1 MATSVRPNQSVHG
14 RIGVIF
20 WVLIAAHAATVLRL
34 ADLQIRHGKAYRM
47 AAFNSRVR
55 TIPLPA
61 TRGDILDRHGHTLAG
76 TTFRST
82 IVADTT
88 LIRDP
93 QRTAAA
99 LAQVLHVPAEE
110 LVPYCTR
117 QPNVYRPSPRAVKM
131 PVAISLTQEEEL
143 QRLQRDRDTLSAFK
157 GIGIVKTP
165 QRIYPA
171 GREAANV
178 IGILGEQQDGL
189 HGVAGVERSLDSVL
203 SGRSGMVKAE
213 VDARGRVIPGTEV
226 ERLDR
231 QDGLTAVLT
240 LDASVQHIAA
250 SELAQCCR
258 EYHPAGA
265 TAIVMDPATGDL
277 LAVVSW
283 PTFDPATRKELVTGR
298 RGMEASPGMEALRNR
313 AVSLFEPGSTMK
325 IITAAAAL
333 TEGVITPATRFYC
346 AGEYHLGHHTIRCAL
361 HHGERAHGEE
371 TIEGVIKNSC
381 NIASAQIG
389 MRLGM
394 GRLEKYLRAF
404 GLLEPT
410 GVELP
415 GDVRGR
421 LGFGYEADRES
432 LAKAARVAF
441 GQSVSVTPLAMAT
454 AYAAIANGGI
464 LVGPRLVLE
473 YRDPAGRT
481 VRTNP
486 PKAGKRVLT
495 PEMAAYLRTLLEG
508 VVASGTG
515 TAAQVPGYTVA
526 GKTGTAQK
534 VVPGHRGYARDRYV
548 ASFIGFVPATK
559 PRALIYVVVDEP
571 HGAYYGAQVAAPVF
585 QRIAQWLMWYWK
597 VPPDNPAGLQKARA
611 VRR

>member
-1 MATSVRPNQSVHG
+1 MATTVRPSSPSVHG
-14 RIGVIF
+14 RIVIVF
-20 WVLIAAHAATVLRL
+20 WLIAAAHAAMVLRL
-34 ADLQIRHGKAYRM
+34 ADLQIRHGEAYRTE
-47 AAFNSRVR
+47 AFRSRAR

-76 TTFRST
+76 TTYRST
-82 IVADTT
+82 VVVDTT

-93 QRTAAA
+93 GRTASI
-99 LAQVLHVPAEE
+99 LASVLQAPVAD
-110 LVPYCTR
+110 LLAYCTP
-117 QPNVYRPSPRAVKM
+117 QPPGQRVSPRAVKL
-131 PVAISLTQEEEL
+131 PISLTLSQEEAL
-143 QRLQRDRDTLSAFK
+143 QRLQQDKGARSALC
-157 GIGIVKTP
+157 GISIVKTP

-178 IGILGEQQDGL
+178 IGILGDRPDGL
-189 HGVAGVERSLDSVL
+189 HGVAGLERSLDGVL
-203 SGRSGMVKAE
+203 AGSSGMVRAE

-226 ERLDR
+226 ERR
-231 QDGLTAVLT
+231 RRADGLTAVLT

-250 SELAQCCR
+250 FELAECCR
-258 EYHPAGA
+258 QYHPAGA
-265 TAIVMDPATGDL
+265 TAIVMDPVTGDI
-277 LAVVSW
+277 LAMVSW
-283 PTFDPATRKELVTGR
+283 PTFDPASRKELASGPAANR
-298 RGMEASPGMEALRNR
+298 SSPGMEALRNR
-313 AVSLFEPGSTMK
+313 AISLFEPGSTMK
-325 IITAAAAL
+325 IVTAAAAL
-333 TEGVITPATRFYC
+333 TEGVITPSTRFYC
-346 AGEYHLGHHTIRCAL
+346 AGEYKLGRHTIRCAL
-361 HHGERAHGEE
+361 HHGERAHGDE
-371 TIEGVIKNSC
+371 TIEGIIRNSC

-394 GRLEKYLRAF
+394 ERLEKYLRAF
-404 GLLEPT
+404 GLLEPA

-432 LAKAARVAF
+432 LSKAARVAF
-441 GQSVSVTPLAMAT
+441 GQSVSVTPLAMAR
-454 AYAAIANGGI
+454 AYSVIANGGM
-464 LVGPRLVLE
+464 LVDPRLVLE

-486 PKAGKRVLT
+486 PRVRGRVIAA
-495 PEMAAYLRTLLEG
+495 EMAAYLRTLLEG
-508 VVASGTG
+508 VVRSGTG

-534 VVPGHRGYARDRYV
+534 VVPGHRGYAPDRYV
-548 ASFIGFVPATK
+548 ASFIGFIPATN

-597 VPPDNPAGLQKARA
+597 VPPDDAASLKSRLAR
-611 VRR
+611 R